1 MGSAVFAAGIA
12 GAGLVDVVGE
22 AVVAGIDGA
31 FEWADAVVVVVVV
44 VVVVDVEDV
53 LNCLDINKFDDFSY

>member
-12 GAGLVDVVGE
+12 GAGLVDVVAE

-31 FEWADAVVVVVVV
+31 FEWVDAVVVV
-44 VVVVDVEDV
+44 VEDV
-53 LNCLDINKFDDFSY
+53 LNCLEIN

>member
-1 MGSAVFAAGIA
+1 VFAAGIA

-44 VVVVDVEDV
+44 DVEDV

>member
-12 GAGLVDVVGE
+12 GAGLVDVVAE

-31 FEWADAVVVVVVV
+31 FEWADAVVV